1 MSARLLPLSLSRS
14 RLLLLLLG
22 VLAALA
28 VLSACA
34 EVEDSTTVNADGSG
48 VQTLTV
54 TVTEDDLESIDGG
67 AAKIESIIKENN
79 PGLTYEGMEKNG
91 TDTVYTMTLE
101 FSDAK
106 DYAAKAQPVLE
117 AGELTKTAEVT
128 FVPPKPPFSR
138 GYTMSRNFTATEL
151 TRWAAKAVVDAKV
164 IDESKDAK
172 VDELIDPGEVA
183 VTVDGEELKRDVY
196 SEDGNTVWTNAAA
209 VNFTSVDVQTAVN
222 EAGDAFTRTI
232 TYELPRETYLDAK
245 EDFDAFFEEATP
257 EGGELTPAGDA
268 GTTWVIAFPEGSAEN
283 VATWTDTALATEGSV
298 FTYEVAPSNDD
309 PFVVETRVVDS
320 IDCVVACG
328 QNGYPA
334 QTLVVGEEPRSLQG
348 GPEPEVLPR
357 TIGFTDA
364 SYDLTINRD
373 GGGELVMTLTLSE
386 ADDAVVGE
394 DNVIDFL
401 GGEADRSTGDGVVTY
416 TVTVEGKDAEE
427 FTAALQKIG
436 FTGTD
441 ELPVISVSDI
451 GDGTYSV
458 YLGIGAGEDLY
469 QKLEGDGTWTIHGD
483 GLRPVVIDND
493 EMGNASIGEESLTV
507 QGHGVLMSFSAERT
521 GLSPVAIVGI
531 LMGLTFLGL
540 LIAAGVLG
548 FLYREKIKAML
559 GFGSA
564 QTDSAEQT
572 ATAGQTAAAGQT
584 AQPTGSE
591 QTATTSPAGTPTD
604 GQAAPSTDV
613 TPPEGTTPPPA
624 AN

>member
-1 MSARLLPLSLSRS
+1 MWTSS
-14 RLLLLLLG
+14 
-22 VLAALA
+22 
-28 VLSACA
+28 
-34 EVEDSTTVNADGSG
+34 STK
-48 VQTLTV
+48 
-54 TVTEDDLESIDGG
+54 G
-67 AAKIESIIKENN
+67 A
-79 PGLTYEGMEKNG
+79 T
-91 TDTVYTMTLE
+91 T
-101 FSDAK
+101 
-106 DYAAKAQPVLE
+106 
-117 AGELTKTAEVT
+117 
-128 FVPPKPPFSR
+128 
-138 GYTMSRNFTATEL
+138 
-151 TRWAAKAVVDAKV
+151 
-164 IDESKDAK
+164 
-172 VDELIDPGEVA
+172 
-183 VTVDGEELKRDVY
+183 VTVDGDELSRDHGA
-196 SEDGNTVWTNAAA
+196 EDGNTVWTNAAT

-283 VATWTDTALATEGSV
+283 VASWTDTALATEGSV
-298 FTYEVAPSNDD
+298 FTYEVAPSTDD

-328 QNGYPA
+328 QNGYPE
-334 QTLVVGEEPRSLQG
+334 QTLVVGEEPMSLQG
-348 GPEPEVLPR
+348 GPEPEVLSR

-364 SYDLTINRD
+364 SYDLTVNRD

-386 ADDAVVGE
+386 TDDAVVGE

-441 ELPVISVSDI
+441 ELPDISVSDI

-458 YLGIGAGEDLY
+458 YLGIEAGGDLY

-483 GLRPVVIDND
+483 GLRPVAIDYD
-493 EMGNASIGEESLTV
+493 EMGTASIGEESLTV
-507 QGHGVLMSFSAERT
+507 QGHGVMMSFSAERT

-591 QTATTSPAGTPTD
+591 PTATASPAGTPTD